1 MFKSL
6 IYLYVSHDEFL
17 SINNVL
23 AECIEMKEEI
33 KTPETSAEYT
43 KWRKVNSY
51 CVSCKKHAANEN
63 SIFIKSK

>member
-17 SINNVL
+17 SVNNVL
-23 AECIEMKEEI
+23 GKCTEMKEEI

-43 KWRKVNSY
+43 KWRKVNLL
-51 CVSCKKHAANEN
+51 CQL
-63 SIFIKSK
+63 